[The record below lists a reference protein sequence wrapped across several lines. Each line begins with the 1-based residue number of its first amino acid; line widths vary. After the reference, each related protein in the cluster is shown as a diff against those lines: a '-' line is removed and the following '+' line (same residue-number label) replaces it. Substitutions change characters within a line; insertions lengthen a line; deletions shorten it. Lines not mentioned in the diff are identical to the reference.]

1 MPTSTFVFFASCKC
15 FLTVCLSFVSQL
27 FSRESYE
34 SELFERLRVLGLEQ
48 GVVEFQPDGSTQRT
62 RARGLQYKFLGYFVC
77 RDAFCRLYGV
87 GEIPRLFNIYDA
99 AIVKGLRTCPMD
111 GRFIKKLKSTCQ
123 ISDQLSDAHG
133 QIYSYIMSLY
143 DSVAETLP
151 EDQWGEIPGMEKK
164 KDSLKNEEAE
174 EAEESMKLL
183 EVVPATALDATE
195 SSIDTVRKF
204 LPPGSIFD
212 CFRQYTA
219 LGHPGSF
226 GLFLKIWK
234 RQFPH
239 LLFRSTHQHSVCP
252 VCVKHKLL
260 LKVLSG
266 DMSAFVKQQFLYS
279 RHLQMQY
286 VDRTVYW
293 KARADSRKERSNK
306 LVLICDAMDQQKF
319 AWPRGSFLKSHD
331 FDRFNRPRLHLLAV
345 IAHGHGLY
353 FGLSHMDTSKGASNT
368 LDFLSYVL
376 TDLYRQG
383 VKVADMWLHLQLDN
397 AASSNKNN
405 AMLLWGA
412 ALTHGR
418 LIARFTACF
427 LRVGHTHEDP
437 GWKSSFA
444 LHSSTHDQI
453 TGCSKQRNN
462 KGKVVLDSNVQ
473 KITTRAGQS

>member
-1 MPTSTFVFFASCKC
+1 MQPLDKNAYSTFFCFFFKLQVFPQCMLEFC
-15 FLTVCLSFVSQL
+15 FPAPSAVNHT
-27 FSRESYE
+27 E
-34 SELFERLRVLGLEQ
+34 SELFERLRALGLEQ
-48 GVVEFQPDGSTQRT
+48 GVLEFQPDGSARRT
-62 RARGLQYKFLGYFVC
+62 KLKARRLQYKFLGYSVC
-77 RDAFCRLYGV
+77 RDAFCHLYGV
-87 GEIPRLFNIYDA
+87 GEFPRLSNIYDA
-99 AIVKGLRTCPMD
+99 AIVKGLQTCPMD
-111 GRFIKKLKSTCQ
+111 GRFLKKLKSVCQ
-123 ISDQLSDAHG
+123 ESNDQLSDAHG

-151 EDQWGEIPGMEKK
+151 EDQWGEISGCQK
-164 KDSLKNEEAE
+164 KDSLKNEEAA

-183 EVVPATALDATE
+183 EVIPATALDATA
-195 SSIDTVRKF
+195 SSIDTTRKF
-204 LPPGSIFD
+204 LPPGSIYD
-212 CFRQYTA
+212 CFRQYKS

-226 GLFLKIWK
+226 WLFLKIWK

-266 DMSAFVKQQFLYS
+266 DMISFVKQQYLYS

-293 KARADSRKERSNK
+293 KARSDARLKIASK
-306 LVLICDAMDQQKF
+306 LVVICDAMDQQKF

-331 FDRFNRPRLHLLAV
+331 FDRFNRPRLHLLAA

-376 TDLYRQG
+376 TDLYHQG
-383 VKVADMWLHLQLDN
+383 VRVADMSLHLQLDN

-405 AMLLWGA
+405 ALLLWGA
-412 ALTHGR
+412 ALVHGR
-418 LIARFTACF
+418 LIAGFSACF

-437 GWKSSFA
+437 GWKSSFSVHGT
-444 LHSSTHDQI
+444 LIELQVV
-453 TGCSKQRNN
+453 KRNAIN
-462 KGKVVLDSNVQ
+462 
-473 KITTRAGQS
+473 R